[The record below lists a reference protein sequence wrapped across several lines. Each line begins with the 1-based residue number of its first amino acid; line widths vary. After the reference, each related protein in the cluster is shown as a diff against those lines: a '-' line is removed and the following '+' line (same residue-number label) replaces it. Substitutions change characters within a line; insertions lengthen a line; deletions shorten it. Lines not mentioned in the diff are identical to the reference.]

1 MEKLSINLLQ
11 AELIPKQPLL
21 TLKRV
26 AVLWLGSLLVVSF
39 FWWWS
44 SFQHEQSIEQFKRL
58 TAQQK
63 VLNKEQKNLE
73 KRVSKNKVDARLE
86 EKHEILTL
94 SLKNKKSLHRQ
105 LTDNS
110 SVYTAGFSNA
120 MTELAELHHDDIS
133 LQNIKLNGAEM
144 MFSGLAR
151 TPEAVP
157 SWLAAFEQA
166 TFLSGKTFNH
176 FNLGENKDSITTFVV
191 STSYEKSQQEEE

>member
-26 AVLWLGSLLVVSF
+26 VMLWFCSLLAVCFV
-39 FWWWS
+39 WWLS
-44 SFQHEQSIEQFKRL
+44 SSQHEQNLQQFKQL
-58 TAQQK
+58 SAQQK
-63 VLNKEQKNLE
+63 VLDKKQKSLE
-73 KRVSKNKVDARLE
+73 KRINKNKVDSRLE
-86 EKHEILTL
+86 EKHEILVL

-105 LTDNS
+105 LTDNT

-120 MTELAELHHDDIS
+120 MTELAELHHNDIS
-133 LQNIKLNGAEM
+133 LQKIKLNGSEM

-151 TPEAVP
+151 SPEAVP

-176 FNLGENKDSITTFVV
+176 FNLGENEDSVTTFAV
-191 STSYEKSQQEEE
+191 STSYENKQGER

>member
-44 SFQHEQSIEQFKRL
+44 SIQHEQSIEQFKRL

-86 EKHEILTL
+86 EKHEILVL
-94 SLKNKKSLHRQ
+94 SLKNKKSLQVKKRIY
-105 LTDNS
+105 S
-110 SVYTAGFSNA
+110 
-120 MTELAELHHDDIS
+120 
-133 LQNIKLNGAEM
+133 
-144 MFSGLAR
+144 
-151 TPEAVP
+151 
-157 SWLAAFEQA
+157 
-166 TFLSGKTFNH
+166 
-176 FNLGENKDSITTFVV
+176 
-191 STSYEKSQQEEE
+191 